1 LRKYYFDFLHN
12 NTLLRDDEGSEHA
25 SDDSARR
32 EMCRALLEISRDTAR
47 ADEAWQL
54 VGVVRDER
62 RDIWRGRLS
71 FESTAASTEPTRV

>member
-1 LRKYYFDFLHN
+1 MRKYYFDFLHN
-12 NTLLRDDEGSEHA
+12 NTLLRDDEGSEHP
-25 SDDSARR
+25 SDDSAPR

-71 FESTAASTEPTRV
+71 FEPAAASTEPARV